1 MKHVELVDRVYDRV
15 KQMIFD
21 QDLKPGEKIRQEKL
35 AEKLGVS
42 RSPLQKALQ
51 RLESELLIESIPRR
65 GVIVKEMSSK
75 ELIDV
80 FELRAVLEG
89 LSARL
94 AASRL
99 TSTQINKLKSCF
111 EPFLNKTEIDY
122 DDYAK
127 ADRYFHDQIMKWSG
141 NEVVTRLEVLS
152 NVHMNAYQ
160 AGLFRAPEETLPEH
174 FAIIEALE
182 KQDGNLAEKLMRNH
196 IQLSLDKLRNYT

>member
-1 MKHVELVDRVYDRV
+1 
-15 KQMIFD
+15 MIFD

-65 GVIVKEMSSK
+65 GVIVKMISSK

-99 TSTQINKLKSCF
+99 TPVQIEKLKSCF
-111 EPFLNKTEIDY
+111 EPFRNKTEIDY
-122 DDYAK
+122 DEYAK

-174 FAIIEALE
+174 FAIIKALE
-182 KQDGNLAEKLMRNH
+182 KQDGNLAEKLMRKH
-196 IQLSLDKLRNYT
+196 IQLSLEKFRNDK